1 MLLLSHTLFGMGLSD
16 FIMTPNGKFST
27 SQFTALLFIIVGALG
42 VILVHINHYVLKK
55 KGLDLV
61 SSVSKYAGWF
71 DSLSHK
77 TKIILLAIPVTGW
90 VNASLYRF
98 SKDHFNAGIVSLIL
112 GPIFWIMDLVFY
124 LTKGTLSIW
133 SNELVIENH
142 QIIEN
147 SLEEEKNNE

>member
-1 MLLLSHTLFGMGLSD
+1 M
-16 FIMTPNGKFST
+16 
-27 SQFTALLFIIVGALG
+27 
-42 VILVHINHYVLKK
+42 
-55 KGLDLV
+55 V